1 MKEIQQPSK
10 IYNDQS
16 EKRNLFDDSDSDESE
31 NESKLTKEQNL
42 NDLFRVRAQ
51 FEGKKGQKLLE
62 LQTRF
67 KNDERFQLDERFLES
82 DDDDDGGGN
91 EKEGLEKLETMD
103 ILEERKR
110 NFEILQNVIG
120 VQFPI
125 EPSNKKLKQNY
136 KDMNKL
142 RYDPTSEDAKK
153 FELKHEPK
161 QKDSLKKSK
170 QNKQNESAPI
180 VLPKVSKDQYF
191 QVSSDLKDSF
201 NKTNEFCL
209 LKQFGRYDEE
219 KYLDEKD
226 DDDDNYHTE
235 PLVKAKKTLYLQKNV
250 FKYDSSDEDET
261 TQQAEQASQDSPKQN
276 FENVENKFFLSDDDP
291 RLQEGV
297 KFFKRTETDE
307 EISLWWKEMRPKM
320 LNIIHSKVKTFKH
333 RVLFNNKRKRRK

>member
-1 MKEIQQPSK
+1 MERTTDVFVNSSLSNKKRLSSQQLNEKKYKAQQYQIKAALAKIDCKTSLNKKVVFDSDEDEIKQPSK
-10 IYNDQS
+10 IYNGQL
-16 EKRNLFDDSDSDESE
+16 EKRKLFDDSDSDESE

-82 DDDDDGGGN
+82 DDDGGN

-153 FELKHEPK
+153 FELKREPK
-161 QKDSLKKSK
+161 QKDSLKK
-170 QNKQNESAPI
+170 
-180 VLPKVSKDQYF
+180 
-191 QVSSDLKDSF
+191 
-201 NKTNEFCL
+201 
-209 LKQFGRYDEE
+209 
-219 KYLDEKD
+219 
-226 DDDDNYHTE
+226 
-235 PLVKAKKTLYLQKNV
+235 
-250 FKYDSSDEDET
+250 
-261 TQQAEQASQDSPKQN
+261 
-276 FENVENKFFLSDDDP
+276 
-291 RLQEGV
+291 
-297 KFFKRTETDE
+297 
-307 EISLWWKEMRPKM
+307 
-320 LNIIHSKVKTFKH
+320 
-333 RVLFNNKRKRRK
+333 